1 MQIGSLERRLHP
13 EPETPRI
20 PKEDHR
26 SSGTQGLQTRRP
38 YKAWGVCVWMHRPY
52 TVCGVCVDTPTALG
66 MWCLCGHALWIL
78 WAAASA
84 ARMDSL
90 LPPHPP
96 VPPLRPHWPPFLT
109 QVSLAG
115 CYAGLPITRSG
126 LRASLQ
132 GTLLLLLLHG
142 PERAALAPNPQ
153 RLCSPVT
160 QHRPL
165 SLMPR
170 GPHPLASTPVTW
182 LPRPGVRPLL
192 QEAFPGS
199 LILPAHFLWDC
210 HTELPLRCHRG
221 FALVSSLSSAR

>member
-38 YKAWGVCVWMHRPY
+38 HKAWGICVWMHRPY
-52 TVCGVCVDTPTALG
+52 SVQG
-66 MWCLCGHALWIL
+66 LCGHAYCTRHVVSVWTCPVDPLG
-78 WAAASA
+78 AASA

-115 CYAGLPITRSG
+115 CYAGLPITCSG

-132 GTLLLLLLHG
+132 GILPLLLHG

-153 RLCSPVT
+153 GLCSPVT

-170 GPHPLASTPVTW
+170 GPHPPASTPVTW
-182 LPRPGVRPLL
+182 LPRPGVRLLL

-199 LILPAHFLWDC
+199 LILQAHFLWDC